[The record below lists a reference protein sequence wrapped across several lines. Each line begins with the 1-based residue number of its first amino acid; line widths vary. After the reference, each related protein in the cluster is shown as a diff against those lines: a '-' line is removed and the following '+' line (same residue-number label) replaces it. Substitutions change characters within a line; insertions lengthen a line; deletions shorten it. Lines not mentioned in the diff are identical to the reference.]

1 MIALFLALLPS
12 FLHVP
17 IRRMMGANIAQGAR
31 IRFGTWLSAGQV
43 NLGEG
48 SNIGPFSVIRAN
60 SFTLGRDSSV
70 KPLSLVSAGRI
81 DLGDHVHISP
91 LTIIK
96 AEVNQRSSMEMGD
109 HSRTFPF
116 VWIEPGEGVKIGKHV
131 GIGGHT
137 LIFTHG
143 AWSDYLQGGPMSY
156 GPVVIEDH
164 VWLPWRVFIL
174 PGVTIGE
181 RAVIAAGSVVGKSI
195 PARALAAGMPAQVVR
210 ENSHRQLSKQD
221 QIARAQEIVTQFRDM
236 HPQAETKIFL
246 GSSTEASAGDILFFL
261 TPVAQAEMNA
271 VLDKGCAIVDY
282 AQGHAYFRG
291 GSKAGLQRFLGHLR
305 RYGIRIAIEGFPGG

>member
-1 MIALFLALLPS
+1 MIALLLAILPS

-17 IRRMMGANIAQGAR
+17 IRRMMGANIARGAR
-31 IRFGTWLSAGQV
+31 IRFGTWLSADQI

-48 SNIGPFSVIRAN
+48 STIGPFAGIRAN
-60 SFTLGRDSSV
+60 SFTLGRNSAV

-81 DLGDHVHISP
+81 VLGDHVHISP

-116 VWIEPGEGVKIGKHV
+116 VWIEPGEGVKIGQHV

-164 VWLPWRVFIL
+164 VWLPWRVFIM

-195 PARALAAGMPAQVVR
+195 PPWALAAGMPAQVVR
-210 ENSHRQLSKQD
+210 ENSHRQLSEQD
-221 QIARAQEIVTQFRDM
+221 QIARAQEIVTQFREM
-236 HPQAETKIFL
+236 HPHAEARIVL
-246 GSSTEASAGDILFFL
+246 GVSGQASAGDIVFL
-261 TPVAQAEMNA
+261 VTPVSQAEMNA
-271 VLDKGCAIVDY
+271 ALDKGCAIVDY
-282 AQGHAYFRG
+282 AQGHAYVRG
-291 GSKAGLQRFLGHLR
+291 GSKAGLRRFLGHLR
-305 RYGIRIAIEGFPGG
+305 RYGIRISIEDFPGG